1 MKTTTFDCQ
10 FIGMFINITVRCKSN
25 SGAPQLHNQH
35 IRISSVVLVYQSAFD
50 NKLNDYNLIRVGM
63 VTVHSDK
70 TGILSQTSIIGIKC
84 EAILC
89 FKLTE

>member
-1 MKTTTFDCQ
+1 MKTTTFTYQ
-10 FIGMFINITVRCKSN
+10 SIGMFINITVRCKSN

-35 IRISSVVLVYQSAFD
+35 IRISSVLLVYQTAFG
-50 NKLNDYNLIRVGM
+50 NKFNDYNLIRVGM
-63 VTVHSDK
+63 VTVQLDK
-70 TGILSQTSIIGIKC
+70 TGIVSQTSIIGIKC